1 MNKRVSTQQSY
12 VSMTQSF
19 NDLSSDLSHVVEQMA
34 TGKSILLPSDDP
46 IAATR
51 ITQLNRQ
58 QSALDQYQSNI
69 DSATA
74 GMSQQESILDGVNN
88 DLLAIRDDLLE
99 AANGTNTADSLAS
112 LGQDIQSMT
121 EAMVSALNYQDED
134 GHYVFGGTVND
145 RPPIVAVDDDG
156 DGVTDSYTYQGNDD
170 HRQTTVSNGV
180 EVDTNVA
187 VSDFFGDSLDVL
199 NTLTSLSKEL
209 QDPSV
214 DPADP
219 QVQSDIE
226 SAIDTVDDAS
236 DSLNASIATIGET
249 QNTMSMLSG
258 AQTDIATSNDQ
269 LIGQLSDLDYGPA
282 SITFTGLEMAM
293 EATLKT
299 YSKVSELNLF
309 SVI

>member
-1 MNKRVSTQQSY
+1 MRVSTQQSY

-19 NDLSSDLSHVVEQMA
+19 NDLSSDLSHVVTQMA

-58 QSALDQYQSNI
+58 QSALDQYQTNI
-69 DSATA
+69 DSASA

-99 AANGTNTADSLAS
+99 AANGTNTAESLSS

-145 RPPIVAVDDDG
+145 QPPIVAVDEDG

-219 QVQSDIE
+219 QVQSDIQN
-226 SAIDTVDDAS
+226 AIDTVDVAS
-236 DSLNASIATIGET
+236 DALNASIATFGET
-249 QNTMSMLSG
+249 QNTMTMLSS
-258 AQTDIATSNDQ
+258 AQTDITTSNDQ
-269 LIGQLSDLDYGPA
+269 LISQLSDLDYGPA

>member
-1 MNKRVSTQQSY
+1 MRVTTQQTY

-19 NDLSSDLSHVVEQMA
+19 NHLSGDLAHVVEQMA
-34 TGKSILLPSDDP
+34 TGKQILQPSDDP

-58 QSALDQYQSNI
+58 QSAIEQYQSNI
-69 DSATA
+69 DSASA
-74 GMSQQESILDGVNN
+74 GLSQQESILDGVNN
-88 DLLAIRDDLLE
+88 SLLAVRDDLLE

-112 LGQDIQSMT
+112 LGQDIESLTESMV
-121 EAMVSALNYQDED
+121 AALNYQDED
-134 GHYVFGGTVND
+134 GHYVFGGTIND
-145 RPPIVAVDDDG
+145 QPPIVAVDDDG
-156 DGVTDSYTYQGNDD
+156 DGVTDSYSYQGNSD

-187 VSDFFGDSLDVL
+187 ASDFFGSNLDVL
-199 NTLTSLSKEL
+199 NTLNSLSQEL
-209 QDPSV
+209 QDPNV

-219 QVQSDIE
+219 QVQSDIQN
-226 SAIDTVDDAS
+226 AVDVVDTAS
-236 DSLNASIATIGET
+236 DNLNASIASLGET
-249 QNTMSMLSG
+249 QNTMSMLSD

-269 LIGQLSDLDYGPA
+269 LIGSLQDLDYGTA
-282 SITFTGLEMAM
+282 SITFTGLEVAM

-309 SVI
+309 SVL

>member
-1 MNKRVSTQQSY
+1 MRVTTQQSY

-19 NDLSSDLSHVVEQMA
+19 NDLSSDLSHVVTQMA

-58 QSALDQYQSNI
+58 QSALDQYQTNI
-69 DSATA
+69 DSASA

-99 AANGTNTADSLAS
+99 AANGTNTAESLSS

-145 RPPIVAVDDDG
+145 QPPIVAVDEDG

-219 QVQSDIE
+219 QVQSDIQN
-226 SAIDTVDDAS
+226 AIDTVDVAS
-236 DSLNASIATIGET
+236 DALNASIATIGET
-249 QNTMSMLSG
+249 QNTMTMLSG
-258 AQTDIATSNDQ
+258 AQTDITTSNDQ
-269 LIGQLSDLDYGPA
+269 LISQLSDLDYGSA

>member
-1 MNKRVSTQQSY
+1 MRVSTQQSY

-19 NDLSSDLSHVVEQMA
+19 NDLSSDLSHVVTQMA

-58 QSALDQYQSNI
+58 QSALDQYQANI
-69 DSATA
+69 DSASA

-99 AANGTNTADSLAS
+99 AANGTNTAESLSS

-145 RPPIVAVDDDG
+145 QPPIVAVDEDG

-219 QVQSDIE
+219 QVQSDIQN
-226 SAIDTVDDAS
+226 AIDTVDVAS
-236 DSLNASIATIGET
+236 DALNASIATIGET
-249 QNTMSMLSG
+249 QNTMSMLSS
-258 AQTDIATSNDQ
+258 AQTDITTSNDQ
-269 LIGQLSDLDYGPA
+269 LISQLSDLDYGPA

>member
-1 MNKRVSTQQSY
+1 MRVSTQQSY

-19 NDLSSDLSHVVEQMA
+19 NDLSSDLSHVVTQMA

-58 QSALDQYQSNI
+58 QSALDQYQTNI
-69 DSATA
+69 DSASA

-99 AANGTNTADSLAS
+99 AANGTNTAESLSS

-145 RPPIVAVDDDG
+145 QPPIVAVDEDG
-156 DGVTDSYTYQGNDD
+156 DGLTDSYTYQGNDD

-199 NTLTSLSKEL
+199 NTLTSLSKAL

-219 QVQSDIE
+219 QVQSDIQN
-226 SAIDTVDDAS
+226 AIDTVDVAS
-236 DSLNASIATIGET
+236 DALNASIATIGET
-249 QNTMSMLSG
+249 QNTMTMLSD
-258 AQTDIATSNDQ
+258 AQTDITTSNDQ
-269 LIGQLSDLDYGPA
+269 LISQLSDLDYGPA

>member
-1 MNKRVSTQQSY
+1 MRVSTQQSY

-19 NDLSSDLSHVVEQMA
+19 NNLSSDLSHVVTQMA

-58 QSALDQYQSNI
+58 QSALDQYQTNI

-99 AANGTNTADSLAS
+99 AANGTNTAESLSS

-121 EAMVSALNYQDED
+121 EAMVAALNYQDED

-145 RPPIVAVDDDG
+145 QPPIVAVDEDG

-187 VSDFFGDSLDVL
+187 VSDFFGDNLDVL
-199 NTLTSLSKEL
+199 NNLTSLSKEL

-219 QVQSDIE
+219 QVQSDIQN
-226 SAIDTVDDAS
+226 AIDTVDVAS
-236 DSLNASIATIGET
+236 DDLNASIATIGET
-249 QNTMSMLSG
+249 QNTMAMLGG
-258 AQTDIATSNDQ
+258 AQTDITTSNDQ
-269 LIGQLSDLDYGPA
+269 LISQLSDLDYGPA

>member
-1 MNKRVSTQQSY
+1 
-12 VSMTQSF
+12 MTQSF
-19 NDLSSDLSHVVEQMA
+19 NDLSSDLSHVVTQMA

-58 QSALDQYQSNI
+58 QSALDQYQTNI
-69 DSATA
+69 DSASA

-99 AANGTNTADSLAS
+99 AANGTNTAESLSS

-145 RPPIVAVDDDG
+145 QPPIVAVDEDG

-219 QVQSDIE
+219 QVQSDIQN
-226 SAIDTVDDAS
+226 AIDTVDVAS
-236 DSLNASIATIGET
+236 DALNASIATIGET
-249 QNTMSMLSG
+249 QNTMTMLSS
-258 AQTDIATSNDQ
+258 AQTDITTSNDQ
-269 LIGQLSDLDYGPA
+269 LISQLSDLDYGPA

>member
-1 MNKRVSTQQSY
+1 MRVSTQQSY

-19 NDLSSDLSHVVEQMA
+19 NDLSSDLSHVVTQMA

-58 QSALDQYQSNI
+58 QSARDQYQTNI
-69 DSATA
+69 DSASA

-99 AANGTNTADSLAS
+99 AANGTNTAESLSS

-121 EAMVSALNYQDED
+121 EAMVSAPNYQDED

-145 RPPIVAVDDDG
+145 QPPIVSVDEDG

-219 QVQSDIE
+219 QVQSDIQN
-226 SAIDTVDDAS
+226 AIDTVDVAS
-236 DSLNASIATIGET
+236 DALNASIATIGET
-249 QNTMSMLSG
+249 QNTMSMLSS
-258 AQTDIATSNDQ
+258 AQTDITTSNDQ
-269 LIGQLSDLDYGPA
+269 LISQLSDLDYGPA

>member
-1 MNKRVSTQQSY
+1 MRVSTQQSY

-74 GMSQQESILDGVNN
+74 GMNQQESILDGVNK

-121 EAMVSALNYQDED
+121 ESMVSALNYQDED

-145 RPPIVAVDDDG
+145 QPPIVAVDDDG

-226 SAIDTVDDAS
+226 NAINTVDDAS

>member
-1 MNKRVSTQQSY
+1 MRVSTQQSY

-19 NDLSSDLSHVVEQMA
+19 NDLSSDLSHVVTQMA

-58 QSALDQYQSNI
+58 QSALDQYQTNI
-69 DSATA
+69 DSASA

-99 AANGTNTADSLAS
+99 AANGTNTAESLSS

-145 RPPIVAVDDDG
+145 QPPIVAVDEDG

-219 QVQSDIE
+219 QVQSDIQN
-226 SAIDTVDDAS
+226 AIDTVDVAS
-236 DSLNASIATIGET
+236 DALNASIATIGET
-249 QNTMSMLSG
+249 QNTMSMLSS
-258 AQTDIATSNDQ
+258 AQTDITTSNDQ
-269 LIGQLSDLDYGPA
+269 LISQLSDLDYGPA

-293 EATLKT
+293 EATLKPT
-299 YSKVSELNLF
+299 PK
-309 SVI
+309 

>member
-1 MNKRVSTQQSY
+1 MRVTTQQSY

-19 NDLSSDLSHVVEQMA
+19 NDLSSDLSHVVTQMA

-51 ITQLNRQ
+51 ITQLNRH
-58 QSALDQYQSNI
+58 QSALDQYQTNI
-69 DSATA
+69 DSASA

-99 AANGTNTADSLAS
+99 AANGTNTAESLSS

-145 RPPIVAVDDDG
+145 QPPIVAVDEDG

-219 QVQSDIE
+219 QVQSDIQN
-226 SAIDTVDDAS
+226 AIDTVDVAS
-236 DSLNASIATIGET
+236 DALNASIATIGET
-249 QNTMSMLSG
+249 QNTMTMLSG
-258 AQTDIATSNDQ
+258 AQTDITTSNDQ
-269 LIGQLSDLDYGPA
+269 LISQLSDLDYGPA

>member
-1 MNKRVSTQQSY
+1 MRVSTQQSY

-19 NDLSSDLSHVVEQMA
+19 NDLSSDLSHVVTQMA

-58 QSALDQYQSNI
+58 QSALDQYQTNI
-69 DSATA
+69 DSASA

-99 AANGTNTADSLAS
+99 AANGTNTAESLSS

-145 RPPIVAVDDDG
+145 QPPIVAVDEDG

-199 NTLTSLSKEL
+199 NTLTSLSKAL

-219 QVQSDIE
+219 QVQSDIQN
-226 SAIDTVDDAS
+226 AIDTVDVAS
-236 DSLNASIATIGET
+236 DALNASIATIGET
-249 QNTMSMLSG
+249 QNTMTMLSD
-258 AQTDIATSNDQ
+258 AQTDITTSNDQ
-269 LIGQLSDLDYGPA
+269 LISQLSDLDYGPA

-293 EATLKT
+293 QATLKT

>member
-1 MNKRVSTQQSY
+1 MRVTTQQSY

-19 NDLSSDLSHVVEQMA
+19 NDLSSDLSHVVTQMA

-51 ITQLNRQ
+51 ITQLNRK
-58 QSALDQYQSNI
+58 QSALDQYQTNI
-69 DSATA
+69 DSASA

-99 AANGTNTADSLAS
+99 AANGTNTAESLSS

-121 EAMVSALNYQDED
+121 EAMVAALNYQDED

-145 RPPIVAVDDDG
+145 RPPIVAVDEDG

-219 QVQSDIE
+219 QVQSDIQN
-226 SAIDTVDDAS
+226 AIDTVDVAS
-236 DSLNASIATIGET
+236 DELNASIATIGET
-249 QNTMSMLSG
+249 QNTMTMLSG
-258 AQTDIATSNDQ
+258 AQTDISTSNDQ
-269 LIGQLSDLDYGPA
+269 LISQLSDLDYGPA

>member
-1 MNKRVSTQQSY
+1 MRVSTQQSY

-34 TGKSILLPSDDP
+34 TGKNILLPSDDP

-156 DGVTDSYTYQGNDD
+156 DGVTDSYTYQGNGD
-170 HRQTTVSNGV
+170 HRQTTVSYGV

-226 SAIDTVDDAS
+226 NAINTVDDAS

>member
-1 MNKRVSTQQSY
+1 MRVSTQQSY

-156 DGVTDSYTYQGNDD
+156 DGVTDSYTYQEM
-170 HRQTTVSNGV
+170 TTIVKPRFPMAWKLIP
-180 EVDTNVA
+180 TWR
-187 VSDFFGDSLDVL
+187 
-199 NTLTSLSKEL
+199 
-209 QDPSV
+209 SV
-214 DPADP
+214 I
-219 QVQSDIE
+219 S
-226 SAIDTVDDAS
+226 SAIAWTC
-236 DSLNASIATIGET
+236 
-249 QNTMSMLSG
+249 
-258 AQTDIATSNDQ
+258 
-269 LIGQLSDLDYGPA
+269 
-282 SITFTGLEMAM
+282 
-293 EATLKT
+293 
-299 YSKVSELNLF
+299 
-309 SVI
+309 

>member
-1 MNKRVSTQQSY
+1 MRVSTQQSY

-145 RPPIVAVDDDG
+145 RPPIVAVDADG
-156 DGVTDSYTYQGNDD
+156 AGVTDSYTDQGHDD
-170 HRQTTVSNGV
+170 HRQTPVSQGV

-226 SAIDTVDDAS
+226 NAINTVDDAS

>member
-1 MNKRVSTQQSY
+1 MRVSTQQSY

-145 RPPIVAVDDDG
+145 QPPIVAVDEDG

-180 EVDTNVA
+180 AVDTNVA

-226 SAIDTVDDAS
+226 NAINTVDDAS

>member
-1 MNKRVSTQQSY
+1 MRVSTQQSY

-99 AANGTNTADSLAS
+99 AANGTNTTDSLAS

-180 EVDTNVA
+180 DVDTNVA

-226 SAIDTVDDAS
+226 NAINTVDDAS

-258 AQTDIATSNDQ
+258 AQTDITTSNDQ

>member
-1 MNKRVSTQQSY
+1 MRVSTQQSY

-19 NDLSSDLSHVVEQMA
+19 NNLSSDLSHVVTQMA

-58 QSALDQYQSNI
+58 QSALDQYQTNI
-69 DSATA
+69 DSASA

-99 AANGTNTADSLAS
+99 AANGTNTAESLSS

-145 RPPIVAVDDDG
+145 QPPIVAVDEDG

-219 QVQSDIE
+219 QVQSDIQN
-226 SAIDTVDDAS
+226 AIDTVDVAS
-236 DSLNASIATIGET
+236 DALNASIATIGET
-249 QNTMSMLSG
+249 QNTMTMLSG
-258 AQTDIATSNDQ
+258 AQTDISTSNDQ
-269 LIGQLSDLDYGPA
+269 LISQLSDLDYGPA

>member
-1 MNKRVSTQQSY
+1 
-12 VSMTQSF
+12 
-19 NDLSSDLSHVVEQMA
+19 
-34 TGKSILLPSDDP
+34 
-46 IAATR
+46 
-51 ITQLNRQ
+51 
-58 QSALDQYQSNI
+58 
-69 DSATA
+69 
-74 GMSQQESILDGVNN
+74 MSQQESILDGVNN
-88 DLLAIRDDLLE
+88 NLLAIRDDLLE

-145 RPPIVAVDDDG
+145 QPPIVAVDDDG
-156 DGVTDSYTYQGNDD
+156 DGVTDSYTYQGNSD

-219 QVQSDIE
+219 QVQTDITN
-226 SAIDTVDDAS
+226 AIDTVDDAS
-236 DSLNASIATIGET
+236 DSLNASIASLGGT
-249 QNTMSMLSG
+249 QNTMTMLSG
-258 AQTDIATSNDQ
+258 AQTDISTSNDQ

-282 SITFTGLEMAM
+282 SIEFSGLEMAM

>member
-1 MNKRVSTQQSY
+1 MRVSTQQSY

-19 NDLSSDLSHVVEQMA
+19 NNLSSDLSHVVTQMA

-58 QSALDQYQSNI
+58 QSAIDQYQTNI

-99 AANGTNTADSLAS
+99 AANGTNTAESLSS

-145 RPPIVAVDDDG
+145 RPPIVAVDEDG

-187 VSDFFGDSLDVL
+187 VSDFFGDNLDVL

-219 QVQSDIE
+219 QVQSDLE
-226 SAIDTVDDAS
+226 SAIDTVDNAS
-236 DSLNASIATIGET
+236 DALNASIATIGET

-258 AQTDIATSNDQ
+258 AQTDITTSNDQ
-269 LIGQLSDLDYGPA
+269 LISQLSDLDYGPA

>member
-1 MNKRVSTQQSY
+1 MRVSTQQSY

-19 NDLSSDLSHVVEQMA
+19 NDLSSDLSHVVTQMA

-58 QSALDQYQSNI
+58 QSALDQYQTNI
-69 DSATA
+69 DSASA

-99 AANGTNTADSLAS
+99 AANGTNTAESLSS

-145 RPPIVAVDDDG
+145 QPPIVAVDEDG

-199 NTLTSLSKEL
+199 NTLTSPSKEL

-219 QVQSDIE
+219 QVQSDIQN
-226 SAIDTVDDAS
+226 AIDTVDVAS
-236 DSLNASIATIGET
+236 DALNASIATIGET
-249 QNTMSMLSG
+249 QNTMSMLSS
-258 AQTDIATSNDQ
+258 AQTDITTSNDQ
-269 LIGQLSDLDYGPA
+269 LISQLSDLDYGPA

>member
-1 MNKRVSTQQSY
+1 MRVSTQQSY

-19 NDLSSDLSHVVEQMA
+19 NDLSSDLSHVVTQMA

-58 QSALDQYQSNI
+58 QSALDQYQTNI
-69 DSATA
+69 DSASA

-99 AANGTNTADSLAS
+99 AANGTNTAESLSS

-145 RPPIVAVDDDG
+145 QAPIVAVDEDG

-199 NTLTSLSKEL
+199 NNLTSLSKEL

-219 QVQSDIE
+219 QVQSDIQN
-226 SAIDTVDDAS
+226 AIDTVDVAS
-236 DSLNASIATIGET
+236 DALNASIATIGET
-249 QNTMSMLSG
+249 QNTMTMLSG
-258 AQTDIATSNDQ
+258 AQTDITTSNDQ
-269 LIGQLSDLDYGPA
+269 LISQLSDLDYGPA